1 MQGVGEPSFE
11 DYESAQLEL
20 GIDGDDDTHSKLL
33 GWPDTIQ
40 GNMTVECELV
50 SKGYYLGGDKNP
62 PPKEAHEKAQ
72 LTSLDNWQLLF
83 QLDTV
88 TQNNFELMFGDCG
101 RIYFFIRKGDLKAR
115 RFDDVWLVLQCY

>member
-1 MQGVGEPSFE
+1 MQGVGEPPFE
-11 DYESAQLEL
+11 DYESARLEL
-20 GIDGDDDTHSKLL
+20 GMDGGNDNHSKLL

-62 PPKEAHEKAQ
+62 PPQEARQKAQ
-72 LTSLDNWQLLF
+72 LTSFDNWQLLF

-88 TQNNFELMFGDCG
+88 AQDNFELMFGDCG
-101 RIYFFIRKGDLKAR
+101 RIYFFIRKEDLKAR